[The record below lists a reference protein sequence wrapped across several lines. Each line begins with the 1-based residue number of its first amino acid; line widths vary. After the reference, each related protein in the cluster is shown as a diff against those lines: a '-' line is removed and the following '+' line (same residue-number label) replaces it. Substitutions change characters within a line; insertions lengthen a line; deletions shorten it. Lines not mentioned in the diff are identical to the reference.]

1 MTYVEKVTL
10 KSLRG
15 ISGTVKF
22 KPGLNIILGPNNS
35 GKTTLLESIILPLIL
50 NHTNVRETYTYIQIY
65 ESARGSIHHAFYSL
79 ANKEARVCLTL
90 VDSISQTHDSCAKI
104 SVSDSIESFGNIMI
118 NTANITISSES
129 RNCNLIHTFK
139 SNGNMTININIM
151 GKDCHE
157 SNVKIGAIPSGIMP
171 YNSFDTIIGHL
182 KRQNPELVDEIT
194 ISLSE
199 GSYKLDLSIDAW
211 NRAVVIVKHRDR
223 EASIF
228 YSVGRG
234 LQRAFQILF
243 LTLVNDILLIDEI
256 ESAMHPELL
265 RQVSSNLVKVM
276 GSRQVIATSQSLE
289 AATALASAAIDPDMA
304 TTDRYELFEMAN
316 ECTDSL
322 LNVPIRLIILVKED
336 NELKYMAYDGCD
348 AINHIAG
355 TRDPRLTYRI
365 IQR

>member
-1 MTYVEKVTL
+1 MVYVEQVTL
-10 KSLRG
+10 DGYRG

-157 SNVKIGAIPSGIMP
+157 SSVKIGAIPSGITP

-194 ISLSE
+194 INLSE

-276 GSRQVIATSQSLE
+276 GGRQVIATSQSLE
-289 AATALASAAIDPDMA
+289 AATALASAVINPERA
-304 TTDRYELFEMAN
+304 TTDRYMLLEMA
-316 ECTDSL
+316 EHCRDPSL
-322 LNVPIRLIILVKED
+322 TIPLRVLELARVAD
-336 NELKYMAYDGCD
+336 RLKYMAYDGCE
-348 AINHIAG
+348 AVWHVAG
-355 TRDPRLTYRI
+355 AGKPRRA
-365 IQR
+365 